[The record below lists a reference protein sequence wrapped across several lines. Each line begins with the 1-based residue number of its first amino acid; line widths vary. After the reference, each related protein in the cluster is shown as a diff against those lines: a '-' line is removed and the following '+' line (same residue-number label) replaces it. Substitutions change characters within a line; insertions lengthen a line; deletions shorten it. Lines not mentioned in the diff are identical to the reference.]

1 MKNLYQFCR
10 RTSPLSAIVCSMV
23 GLVCTNASASSI
35 NYTFTQTG
43 FVDQAGDGGVL
54 NGTFTATPE
63 SNGLIQQQDLTAFQ
77 ATFKETVNNIPDSF
91 VFNILND
98 FSYDTTSPG
107 SLEFSAGSAA
117 SGIQLCSGGND
128 TNFVCFGLSPTGGAR
143 ANASGFFQDAPN
155 FGVSLTRLG
164 PQVSIAASPV
174 ATPEPA
180 TCALLGTAGGA
191 LLMVGALKRR
201 SRQRLPVR
209 LAVEG
214 H

>member
-1 MKNLYQFCR
+1 MKNIY
-10 RTSPLSAIVCSMV
+10 AIICSMI
-23 GLVCTNASASSI
+23 GLVCTNASASSV

-43 FVDQAGDGGVL
+43 FVDQGGNAGTL

-77 ATFKETVNNIPDSF
+77 ATFSETVNNIPDNF
-91 VFNILND
+91 VFNVLND
-98 FSYDTTSPG
+98 FSYDTNTPS

-117 SGIQLCSGGND
+117 SGIQLCSGAND

-164 PQVSIAASPV
+164 PQVGIASSPV

-180 TCALLGTAGGA
+180 TCALLGSAGG
-191 LLMVGALKRR
+191 LLLVVGALKRR
-201 SRQRLPVR
+201 SRQGLPVG
-209 LAVEG
+209 LAVER